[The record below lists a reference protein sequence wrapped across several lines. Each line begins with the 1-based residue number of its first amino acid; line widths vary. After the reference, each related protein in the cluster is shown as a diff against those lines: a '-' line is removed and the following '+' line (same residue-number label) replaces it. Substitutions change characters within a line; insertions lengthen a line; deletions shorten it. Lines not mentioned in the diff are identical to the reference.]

1 MPFSDGSHFKDKD
14 KPRRCD
20 GVYFFCNE
28 GCFECDKSCF
38 EDGGSCFLRGKVYL
52 FCVKRD
58 AFVCQSLPIAASV
71 VFLRSGAVL
80 LFVFW
85 GTSVTAFNVSCQAEI
100 IRSTDGSASA
110 VAMSIFSGI
119 FNMGIAPGT
128 MLGGT
133 ACTHFSIA
141 DIGFAGAAIALPAA
155 FARVA
160 VTRKANAVRS

>member
-1 MPFSDGSHFKDKD
+1 M
-14 KPRRCD
+14 
-20 GVYFFCNE
+20 
-28 GCFECDKSCF
+28 
-38 EDGGSCFLRGKVYL
+38 RGKVYL
-52 FCVKRD
+52 FCVKRA

-100 IRSTDGSASA
+100 IKRTDGSASA

-119 FNMGIAPGT
+119 FNMGIALGT
-128 MLGGT
+128 MLGG
-133 ACTHFSIA
+133 AVCTRFSIG